1 MALAPRTASE
11 LVIDLAAVRANWR
24 RLGDSAPGA
33 QVAATVKADAYGLGA
48 IPVAQALAEEG
59 CTEFFVAEVSEGI
72 DLREALPAVDIFVL
86 AGAQPGTTEEL
97 IAYDLAPVL
106 ISAEQIDRWS
116 LLSGGRPDR
125 LRCSLHLDTGMNRT
139 GLDAV
144 ETAALLADTSKLRQ
158 LDVVHVMSHLASA
171 DDPDTTQNEHQLA
184 AYHRIRAGLPMGV
197 ASLANTPGIALGPA
211 YHFGHVRPGIGLY
224 GCDPS
229 PGKRLGLQPV
239 VHLGAPVLQVRSVA
253 AGETIGY
260 GATHTTAGERRI
272 ATIGVGYGDGFLRAQ
287 SGRGRVAFD
296 GHTAPIVG
304 RVSMDLITVDIS
316 DLPTDIVV
324 TAGSAAELIG
334 PTITID
340 DVAVAADTISYE
352 ILTSLGR
359 RYRRRII
366 DEPTAAG

>member
-1 MALAPRTASE
+1 MVPPPHTASE

-24 RLGDSAPGA
+24 RLGEYAPGA
-33 QVAATVKADAYGLGA
+33 RVAAIVKADAYGLGA
-48 IPVAQALAEEG
+48 VPVAHALAQEG
-59 CTEFFVAEVSEGI
+59 CTEFFVAEVGEGI
-72 DLREALPAVDIFVL
+72 DLREALPNVDIFVL

-97 IAYDLAPVL
+97 IAHDLVPVL
-106 ISAEQIDRWS
+106 ISAEQIERWS
-116 LLSGGRPDR
+116 LLSAGRPDR

-139 GLDAV
+139 GLDAADTD
-144 ETAALLADTSKLRQ
+144 ELLAEPSKLQQ

-171 DDPDTTQNEHQLA
+171 DNPDTTQNERQLA
-184 AYHRIRAGLPMGV
+184 AYQRIRAGLPMGV

-211 YHFGHVRPGIGLY
+211 YHFAHVRPGIGLD

-229 PGKRLGLQPV
+229 PGQRLGLQPV
-239 VHLGAPVLQVRSVA
+239 VHLHSPVLQVRTVA

-260 GATHTTAGERRI
+260 GASHKTTRERRV

-304 RVSMDLITVDIS
+304 RVSMDLVTVDIS
-316 DLPTDIVV
+316 ELPTDIVV
-324 TAGSAAELIG
+324 TAGSTAELIG

-340 DVAVAADTISYE
+340 DVAVAADTIPYE

-366 DEPTAAG
+366 DEPRAAG

>member
-1 MALAPRTASE
+1 MAPPPRTSSE

-24 RLGDSAPGA
+24 RLGEHAAGA
-33 QVAATVKADAYGLGA
+33 QVAAMVKADAYGLGA
-48 IPVAQALAEEG
+48 IPVAQALADEG

-72 DLREALPAVDIFVL
+72 ELREALPEVDIFVL
-86 AGAQPGTTEEL
+86 AGAQPDTAEHL
-97 IAYDLAPVL
+97 IAHDLAPVL
-106 ISAEQIDRWS
+106 ISAEQIERWS
-116 LLSGGRPDR
+116 LLSAGRPNR

-144 ETAALLADTSKLRQ
+144 ETAALLADTSKLQQ

-211 YHFGHVRPGIGLY
+211 YHFDHVRPGIGLY

-229 PGKRLGLQPV
+229 PGKRLGLQSV
-239 VHLGAPVLQVRSVA
+239 VHLRAPVLQVRTVA

-260 GATHTTAGERRI
+260 GATHTTAGERRV

-287 SGRGRVAFD
+287 SGRGRVAFE
-296 GHTAPIVG
+296 GHAAPIVG
-304 RVSMDLITVDIS
+304 RVSMDLVTVDIS

-324 TAGSAAELIG
+324 TAGSTAELIG

-340 DVAVAADTISYE
+340 DVAAAADTISYE

-359 RYRRRII
+359 RYRRLII

>member
-1 MALAPRTASE
+1 MAPPPRTSSE

-24 RLGDSAPGA
+24 RLGEHAAGV

-48 IPVAQALAEEG
+48 IPVAQALAQEG

-72 DLREALPAVDIFVL
+72 DLRVALPEVDIFVL
-86 AGAQPGTTEEL
+86 AGAHPGTTEQL
-97 IAYDLAPVL
+97 IAHDLAPVL
-106 ISAEQIDRWS
+106 ISAEQIGRWS
-116 LLSGGRPDR
+116 LLSAGRPDR

-139 GLDAV
+139 GLDAAD
-144 ETAALLADTSKLRQ
+144 TAALLADPSKLQQ

-171 DDPDTTQNEHQLA
+171 DDPDTTQNERQLA

-197 ASLANTPGIALGPA
+197 ASLANTPGIALGPTF
-211 YHFGHVRPGIGLY
+211 HLDHVRPGVGLY
-224 GCDPS
+224 GSDPS
-229 PGKRLGLQPV
+229 PGRRLGLQPV
-239 VHLGAPVLQVRSVA
+239 VNLHSPVLQVRTVA
-253 AGETIGY
+253 GGDTIGY
-260 GATHTTAGERRI
+260 GATHTTAGERRV

-316 DLPTDIVV
+316 ELPTDIVV
-324 TAGSAAELIG
+324 TAGSTAELIG

-340 DVAVAADTISYE
+340 DVAVAADTIPYE

-359 RYRRRII
+359 RYRRRIV
-366 DEPTAAG
+366 DEPAAAD

>member
-1 MALAPRTASE
+1 MTPAPRTASE

-24 RLGDSAPGA
+24 RLGESAPAA
-33 QVAATVKADAYGLGA
+33 QVAAMVKADAYGLGA

-59 CTEFFVAEVSEGI
+59 CTEFFVAEVGEGI
-72 DLREALPAVDIFVL
+72 ALREALPEVDIFVL
-86 AGAQPGTTEEL
+86 AGAHPGTTEQL
-97 IAYDLAPVL
+97 IAHDLTPVL
-106 ISAEQIDRWS
+106 INTEQIERWS
-116 LLSGGRPDR
+116 LLSAGRPAR
-125 LRCSLHLDTGMNRT
+125 LRCSLHIDTGMNRT

-144 ETAALLADTSKLRQ
+144 EASALLADPSKLEHV
-158 LDVVHVMSHLASA
+158 DVVHVMSHLASA
-171 DDPDTTQNEHQLA
+171 DDPDSMQNERQLA
-184 AYHRIRAGLPMGV
+184 AYRRIRAGLPMGV

-211 YHFGHVRPGIGLY
+211 YHFDHVRPGIGLY

-229 PGKRLGLQPV
+229 PGKRLGLQSV
-239 VHLGAPVLQVRSVA
+239 VRLHSPVLQVRTVG
-253 AGETIGY
+253 AGDTIGY
-260 GATHTTAGERRI
+260 GATHTTAGERRV

-316 DLPTDIVV
+316 DLPSDIVV
-324 TAGSAAELIG
+324 APGSTAELIG
-334 PTITID
+334 PTVTID
-340 DVAVAADTISYE
+340 DVAGAANTIPYE

-366 DEPTAAG
+366 DEPTAAV

>member
-1 MALAPRTASE
+1 MAPAPRTASE

-24 RLGDSAPGA
+24 RLGESAPGA
-33 QVAATVKADAYGLGA
+33 QVAAVVKADAYGLGA
-48 IPVAQALAEEG
+48 IPVVQALADEG

-72 DLREALPAVDIFVL
+72 ELREALPEVDIFVL

-97 IAYDLAPVL
+97 IAHDLAPVL
-106 ISAEQIDRWS
+106 ISAEQIERWT
-116 LLSGGRPDR
+116 LLSGGRPNR

-144 ETAALLADTSKLRQ
+144 ETAALLADTSKLQQ
-158 LDVVHVMSHLASA
+158 LEVVHVMSHLASA

-211 YHFGHVRPGIGLY
+211 YHFDHVRPGIGLY

-229 PGKRLGLQPV
+229 PGN
-239 VHLGAPVLQVRSVA
+239 ASACSRSFTSARRA
-253 AGETIGY
+253 AGPHGRRRRNHRLQSD
-260 GATHTTAGERRI
+260 HTTAGSVVLRPSGWATATVSFEPSQPRPGCVRRP
-272 ATIGVGYGDGFLRAQ
+272 R
-287 SGRGRVAFD
+287 R
-296 GHTAPIVG
+296 PIVG

-324 TAGSAAELIG
+324 TPDPPLSSSDRPSPSMTSPRRRHDLVRD
-334 PTITID
+334 P
-340 DVAVAADTISYE
+340 
-352 ILTSLGR
+352 TSLGR
-359 RYRRRII
+359 RYRRLIT

>member
-1 MALAPRTASE
+1 MAPAPHTASE

-24 RLGDSAPGA
+24 RLGESAPGA
-33 QVAATVKADAYGLGA
+33 QVAAMVKADAYGLGA
-48 IPVAQALAEEG
+48 IPVVQALADEG

-72 DLREALPAVDIFVL
+72 ELREALPEVDIFVL

-97 IAYDLAPVL
+97 IAHDLAPVL
-106 ISAEQIDRWS
+106 ISAEQIERWT
-116 LLSGGRPDR
+116 LLSGGRPNR

-144 ETAALLADTSKLRQ
+144 ETAALLADTSKLQQ
-158 LDVVHVMSHLASA
+158 LEVVHVMSHLASA

-211 YHFGHVRPGIGLY
+211 YHFDHVRPGIGLY

-239 VHLGAPVLQVRSVA
+239 VHLRAPVLQVRRVA

-260 GATHTTAGERRI
+260 RATHTTAGERRV
-272 ATIGVGYGDGFLRAQ
+272 ATIGVA
-287 SGRGRVAFD
+287 
-296 GHTAPIVG
+296 TAT
-304 RVSMDLITVDIS
+304 VSF
-316 DLPTDIVV
+316 
-324 TAGSAAELIG
+324 
-334 PTITID
+334 
-340 DVAVAADTISYE
+340 
-352 ILTSLGR
+352 
-359 RYRRRII
+359 
-366 DEPTAAG
+366 EPSQAAAGLRSTATPLRSWAGCRWTSSPSTSPTSRPTSSSPPDPPLSSSDRPSPSMTSPPPPTRSRTRS